1 LLLRAE
7 ALGSSFIEG
16 LRASNKQLALAAHEP
31 AAADPTARAV
41 LGNVRAM
48 EQAIAIGTE
57 RRRLRL
63 EDLIDIH
70 RTLLAGTTE
79 ERFAGIVR
87 TEQNWIGG
95 RGTSPRDAA
104 FIPPPADRVPGL
116 LDDLVAFVN
125 VDDLPALAQAAIA
138 HAQFETI
145 HPFGDG
151 NGRAGR
157 CLIHVILRRRGV
169 ATRLAPPVSVVLASN
184 AKRYIAGL
192 TDFREGRTD
201 DWIGGFANAVALAAQ
216 STDRLRTQI
225 DAFLEQLVERAG
237 SPRADSVARKI
248 ILGLPQ
254 QPIVSAE
261 IAASA
266 YDVTPTAARA
276 ALNRLQEAGVLVP
289 TRVGRRRDREWI
301 SDELSALRDSAAPAV
316 ASSLRP
322 TRPGEPVR
330 RWLAVVLCAFR
341 RTCGR

>member
-1 LLLRAE
+1 
-7 ALGSSFIEG
+7 
-16 LRASNKQLALAAHEP
+16 
-31 AAADPTARAV
+31 
-41 LGNVRAM
+41 
-48 EQAIAIGTE
+48 
-57 RRRLRL
+57 
-63 EDLIDIH
+63 
-70 RTLLAGTTE
+70 
-79 ERFAGIVR
+79 
-87 TEQNWIGG
+87 
-95 RGTSPRDAA
+95 
-104 FIPPPADRVPGL
+104 
-116 LDDLVAFVN
+116 
-125 VDDLPALAQAAIA
+125 
-138 HAQFETI
+138 
-145 HPFGDG
+145 
-151 NGRAGR
+151 
-157 CLIHVILRRRGV
+157 VILRRRGV

-248 ILGLPQ
+248 TLGLPQ

-316 ASSLRP
+316 ASVTATDASWRTSSALAGGCPLRVQAYMRSMTLP
-322 TRPGEPVR
+322 
-330 RWLAVVLCAFR
+330 
-341 RTCGR
+341 